1 MPICLSWMLRF
12 GKLANITDFFFL
24 FFMVFVG
31 FGTVLEPTSCTR
43 LYSRSTS
50 ASYCSTRLTTKSLE
64 IKTPVAVCRH
74 SHSIRS
80 SCIPCTQSWNA
91 SRSKIREIV
100 NLPCS
105 RSTNAQTS
113 HLGVTFPMLR
123 RESPCVFLLFSYYL
137 CRCFVGNACVRQR
150 ECLFI
155 VSGEA
160 NVISIVNRS
169 FDSFA
174 VC

>member
-1 MPICLSWMLRF
+1 VPICLSWMLRF
-12 GKLANITDFFFL
+12 GKLAN
-24 FFMVFVG
+24 MVFVG

-50 ASYCSTRLTTKSLE
+50 ASYCTRYTTKSVE

-137 CRCFVGNACVRQR
+137 CRCFVGNACVRQ
-150 ECLFI
+150 
-155 VSGEA
+155 
-160 NVISIVNRS
+160 
-169 FDSFA
+169 
-174 VC
+174 